1 MLKPRPA
8 QPEAT
13 PATCPYTVLQHGASP
28 SLEPTLGSYAK
39 KPSARDLE
47 SVNDVDPLLLP
58 RQVVALP
65 PAPTTQVPSC
75 KALFGHTGPKDLN
88 NHILCD

>member
-8 QPEAT
+8 QSEAT
-13 PATCPYTVLQHGASP
+13 PATYPYTVLQHGASP
-28 SLEPTLGSYAK
+28 RLEPTLGSYAK

-58 RQVVALP
+58 TQVVALP
-65 PAPTTQVPSC
+65 PAPQLKFHLVRRS
-75 KALFGHTGPKDLN
+75 LG
-88 NHILCD
+88 ILAPRT

>member
-1 MLKPRPA
+1 M
-8 QPEAT
+8 
-13 PATCPYTVLQHGASP
+13 
-28 SLEPTLGSYAK
+28 GSYAK

-65 PAPTTQVPSC
+65 HPPQLKFHLVRNNLGILAPRT
-75 KALFGHTGPKDLN
+75 
-88 NHILCD
+88 